1 MVHIPLSL
9 HYGLCLSFLFG
20 LSAFGESSKMLKLP
34 ESTTMRPHK
43 LRSLEVEGN
52 TGERSES
59 HRLLRRPQESG
70 PLRQKQ
76 LSTGAQAARPPFSER
91 RPTESGYRNDF
102 LSHFS
107 ACH

>member
-9 HYGLCLSFLFG
+9 HYGLCVSFLFG

-52 TGERSES
+52 KVSAQSPTGYSDVLRS
-59 HRLLRRPQESG
+59 
-70 PLRQKQ
+70 
-76 LSTGAQAARPPFSER
+76 QA
-91 RPTESGYRNDF
+91 
-102 LSHFS
+102 H
-107 ACH
+107 